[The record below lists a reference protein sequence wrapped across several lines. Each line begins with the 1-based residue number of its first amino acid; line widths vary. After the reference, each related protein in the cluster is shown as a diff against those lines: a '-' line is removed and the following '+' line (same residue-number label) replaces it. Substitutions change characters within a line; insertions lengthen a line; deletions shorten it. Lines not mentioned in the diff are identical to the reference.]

1 VLAEATVVAGVA
13 ALLGALL
20 AWPAGFVLLALLRNG
35 GLVDDSVSYGG
46 GAASLGATVVA
57 IVLTSTLAAALT
69 ARRTTNGPAT
79 LAIAEGRAGTV
90 RMPVVAGRHRP
101 AARRVR
107 RRHGGRDDHRDRPP
121 GRPLCRDE
129 HQRVELGPGR
139 GRAGLTAGPVAEKST
154 KAPGHPGAF
163 VVRTDDQLS
172 LKIARMRSRLV

>member
-90 RMPVVAGRHRP
+90 RMPWWRVAIGLLLVAYGVGMALVTITVTAHQADPYAAMSTSGSSSVLVGVVLAWLQG
-101 AARRVR
+101 
-107 RRHGGRDDHRDRPP
+107 
-121 GRPLCRDE
+121 
-129 HQRVELGPGR
+129 Q
-139 GRAGLTAGPVAEKST
+139 
-154 KAPGHPGAF
+154 
-163 VVRTDDQLS
+163 
-172 LKIARMRSRLV
+172 